1 MNDTPASLPDHPF
14 WHFSLKIYQQSPASQ
29 ALLHL
34 QQQYGLNVNI
44 MLFCCWWATTGQS
57 VLALPEMQR
66 LFNQTALWHDQVVIM
81 LRNMRRR
88 LKNSALP
95 LVVQK
100 WGRMLLEEELF
111 AEHIEQLMLVEAL
124 VKAPPLK
131 ISNLTHIIGNVCR
144 NLQMYFNSQRVW
156 LPPTADKYL
165 CQLLEVIFHKTKA
178 SVISAIYHKIFDLQR
193 EAQGSFLL

>member
-1 MNDTPASLPDHPF
+1 VARSSSDYVAQYAAAFKKLSF
-14 WHFSLKIYQQSPASQ
+14 AVGSP
-29 ALLHL
+29 
-34 QQQYGLNVNI
+34 
-44 MLFCCWWATTGQS
+44 
-57 VLALPEMQR
+57 
-66 LFNQTALWHDQVVIM
+66 
-81 LRNMRRR
+81 
-88 LKNSALP
+88 
-95 LVVQK
+95 K